1 VETAAMVGM
10 AGMVA
15 EIDRALLFAQES
27 PELMDMIPG
36 AARVLLFSV
45 LLISIFAACSSSS
58 AWGDASEKMNQ
69 TDKGIPEIELLFC
82 KGQSILPV
90 LLTTGQIDGYV
101 AWQPYLALAE
111 KSGIGK
117 VVALSRDFPPD
128 GTWHNHPCCVL
139 VASSD
144 ILQNHPDMAVAVS
157 AVLLSGDD
165 YAKEHPEAL
174 PGITADW
181 LMGDE
186 NYLLG
191 SHTISPVSLFN
202 RSLSTS
208 EFSSQANE
216 KWNASAQIL
225 VDRMGDILNTIDSAQ
240 HNGSETKLSEF
251 MDSRPYYK
259 AAKWIASQDK
269 ASSYY
274 SNSSMPEKNLIR
286 IGYLMIDHQAPLFA
300 AVMNWRYFQKRY
312 GIALKPVE
320 DVKRPRYLHLMING
334 QEAVEVELISAPT
347 GQNLM
352 TLMEQDNLD
361 MAIVGITPAIGSI
374 SLGCEAKIIQPVQ
387 NLGSGLVLANA
398 SGAKDWDDFVSL
410 AKASFANGL
419 PLKIGDPDLGTITDV
434 IFQDALRASGLR
446 GVRASGT

>member
-1 VETAAMVGM
+1 MMT
-10 AGMVA
+10 
-15 EIDRALLFAQES
+15 IS
-27 PELMDMIPG
+27 G

-45 LLISIFAACSSSS
+45 LLISLFVACSPSP
-58 AWGDASEKMNQ
+58 AWDDASEKMNN
-69 TDKGIPEIELLFC
+69 TDKGIPEVELLFC

-128 GTWHNHPCCVL
+128 GIWHNHPCCVL
-139 VASSD
+139 VASND
-144 ILQNHPDMAVAVS
+144 ILQNYPDMAMAVS

-165 YAKEHPEAL
+165 FAKEHPEAL
-174 PGITADW
+174 AEITADW

-186 NYLLG
+186 DYLLG
-191 SHTISPVSLFN
+191 NQTISPVSLFK

-208 EFSSQANE
+208 VFSSQANE
-216 KWNASAQIL
+216 EWNGSAQIL
-225 VDRMGDILNTIDSAQ
+225 LDRMGDILNTIDNAP
-240 HNGSETKLSEF
+240 HNGSDTNLSTF
-251 MDSRPYYK
+251 MDSRPYIS
-259 AAKWIASQDK
+259 AAKWIASQDRG
-269 ASSYY
+269 SSYS
-274 SNSSMPEKNLIR
+274 SNNNKHAKNIIR

-300 AVMNWRYFQKRY
+300 AVKNWPYFQQKY
-312 GIALKPVE
+312 GIALKSVE
-320 DVKRPRYLHLMING
+320 GLKRPRYLELMING
-334 QEAVEVELISAPT
+334 KKAADVELISAPT

-352 TLMEQDNLD
+352 TLMEQNNLD

-374 SLGCEAKIIQPVQ
+374 SLGCEARIIQPVQ
-387 NLGSGLVLANA
+387 NLGSGLVLATA
-398 SGAKDWDDFVSL
+398 SGAEDWNDFVSL
-410 AKASFANGL
+410 AEVSFANGR

>member
-1 VETAAMVGM
+1 MS
-10 AGMVA
+10 
-15 EIDRALLFAQES
+15 IIS
-27 PELMDMIPG
+27 G
-36 AARVLLFSV
+36 AARALLFSV
-45 LLISIFAACSSSS
+45 LLISIFVAYSSSS
-58 AWGDASEKMNQ
+58 AWDDASEKMNN
-69 TDKGIPEIELLFC
+69 TDKGIPEVELLFC

-139 VASSD
+139 VASND
-144 ILQNHPDMAVAVS
+144 ILQNYPDMAMAVS
-157 AVLLSGDD
+157 VILLSGEDF
-165 YAKEHPEAL
+165 AKEHPEAL
-174 PGITADW
+174 AEITANW

-208 EFSSQANE
+208 VFSSQANG
-216 KWNASAQIL
+216 KWNDSAQIL

-240 HNGSETKLSEF
+240 HNGSETKLSKF

-259 AAKWIASQDK
+259 AVNWIASQDR
-269 ASSYY
+269 ASSYL
-274 SNSSMPEKNLIR
+274 SNKPGKNLIR

-300 AVMNWRYFQKRY
+300 AVKNWPYFLEKY
-312 GIALKPVE
+312 KIALKSVE
-320 DVKRPRYLHLMING
+320 GLKRPRYLELMING
-334 QEAVEVELISAPT
+334 QKVADVELISAPT

-374 SLGCEAKIIQPVQ
+374 SLGCEARIIQPVQ
-387 NLGSGLVLANA
+387 NLGSGLVLATA
-398 SGAKDWDDFVSL
+398 SGAEDWNDFVSL
-410 AKASFANGL
+410 AKASFANDR
-419 PLKIGDPDLGTITDV
+419 PLKIGDPDLGTIADV

>member
-1 VETAAMVGM
+1 MN
-10 AGMVA
+10 
-15 EIDRALLFAQES
+15 IIS
-27 PELMDMIPG
+27 G
-36 AARVLLFSV
+36 AARVLLSSV
-45 LLISIFAACSSSS
+45 LLISIFIACSSSS
-58 AWGDASEKMNQ
+58 AWNEASGKVNK
-69 TDKGIPEIELLFC
+69 TDNEIPEIELLFC

-128 GTWHNHPCCVL
+128 GAWRNHPCCVL
-139 VASSD
+139 VASND
-144 ILQNHPDMAVAVS
+144 ILENHPDMAMAVS
-157 AVLLSGDD
+157 AILISGDD
-165 YAKEHPEAL
+165 FAEVHPEAL
-174 PGITADW
+174 PEITADW

-186 NYLLG
+186 DYLLG
-191 SHTISPVSLFN
+191 SHIISPVSLFN
-202 RSLSTS
+202 RSLSTFV
-208 EFSSQANE
+208 FSSQANE

-225 VDRMGDILNTIDSAQ
+225 ADRMGDILNTIDSAQ
-240 HNGSETKLSEF
+240 HNGSETELSTF
-251 MDSRPYYK
+251 MDFRPYYR
-259 AAKWIASQDK
+259 AVNWIASKDN
-269 ASSYY
+269 ASSYL
-274 SNSSMPEKNLIR
+274 SNSSKPGKNRIR

-300 AVMNWRYFQKRY
+300 AVKNWQYFLEKY
-312 GIALKPVE
+312 KIGLKPV
-320 DVKRPRYLHLMING
+320 DGLKRPRYLELMING
-334 QEAVEVELISAPT
+334 QKAADVELISAPT

-352 TLMEQDNLD
+352 TLMEQANLD

-374 SLGCEAKIIQPVQ
+374 SLGCEARIIQPVQ

-398 SGAKDWDDFVSL
+398 SKAEDWNDFVSL
-410 AKASFANGL
+410 AKDSFANGQ

>member
-1 VETAAMVGM
+1 MM
-10 AGMVA
+10 S
-15 EIDRALLFAQES
+15 IIS
-27 PELMDMIPG
+27 G
-36 AARVLLFSV
+36 AARVFLFSV
-45 LLISIFAACSSSS
+45 LLISIVVACSSSS
-58 AWGDASEKMNQ
+58 AWDDASEKMNK
-69 TDKGIPEIELLFC
+69 TDKEIPEVELLFC

-139 VASSD
+139 VASND
-144 ILQNHPDMAVAVS
+144 ILQNYPDIAMGVS
-157 AVLLSGDD
+157 AILLSGGDF
-165 YAKEHPEAL
+165 AKEHPEAL
-174 PGITADW
+174 AEITADW

-186 NYLLG
+186 VYLLG

-208 EFSSQANE
+208 EFSSQVNG
-216 KWNASAQIL
+216 KWNDSAQIL
-225 VDRMGDILNTIDSAQ
+225 IERMGDILNTIDGAK
-240 HNGSETKLSEF
+240 HNGSETKLSKF
-251 MDSRPYYK
+251 MDSGPYYK
-259 AAKWIASQDK
+259 AVNWIASQDK
-269 ASSYY
+269 ASSYL
-274 SNSSMPEKNLIR
+274 SNKPAKNKIR

-300 AVMNWRYFQKRY
+300 AVKNWQYFQEKY
-312 GIALKPVE
+312 KIALKPVE
-320 DVKRPRYLHLMING
+320 GLKRPRYLELMMNG
-334 QEAVEVELISAPT
+334 QKVADVELISAPT

-352 TLMEQDNLD
+352 TLMEQENLD

-374 SLGCEAKIIQPVQ
+374 SLGCEARIIQPVQ

-398 SGAKDWDDFVSL
+398 SEAEDWNDFVSL
-410 AKASFANGL
+410 AKASFARGR
-419 PLKIGDPDLGTITDV
+419 PLRIGDPDLGTITDV

-446 GVRASGT
+446 GVRASS